1 MYNSELFSLSYMPL
15 LIRLKCCESVRLP
28 RYLGSTLHGVMGWI
42 LSTNNETYQYIF
54 ENRKYGGGKQDIVN
68 PYILE
73 PPRYQEIYNE
83 GDLLCFKFVLLGKAT
98 NYTKS
103 VIDSLVSIPY
113 FELGVKRKKFE
124 LVDIIQA
131 DRLEMILDA
140 HKIYS
145 EPTVSNLLPSWDHT
159 GISSCSIHLITPL
172 RIRRGG
178 KQLKKVDFSTTIRSI
193 TRRVTALTERYGGFV
208 DADSVPMV
216 CELSNSVQMTSSGLY
231 WSEISRYSNR
241 RKKKMD
247 LSGLL
252 GAMTFEGNMYHFAPW
267 LYAGRY
273 LHIGRN
279 VTFGCGQLDVVF
291 G

>member
-83 GDLLCFKFVLLGKAT
+83 GDVLCFKFVLLGKAT

-131 DRLEMILDA
+131 DGLKSIWQSGKF
-140 HKIYS
+140 HT
-145 EPTVSNLLPSWDHT
+145 EPIATNMLATWEER
-159 GISSCSIHLITPL
+159 GISRCSIHLITPL

-178 KQLKKVDFSTTIRSI
+178 EQLREIDFPTIIRSI
-193 TRRVTALTERYGGFV
+193 TRRVEALTKRYDGYV
-208 DADSVPMV
+208 DDDEVSYV
-216 CELSNSVQMTSSGLY
+216 CELSNSVKTTSSGLY
-231 WSEISRYSNR
+231 WSEMSRYSNR
-241 RKKKMD
+241 RKRKMD
-247 LSGLL
+247 FGGLL
-252 GAMTFEGNMYHFAPW
+252 GAMTFEGDMYHFAPW
-267 LYAGRY
+267 LYAASC
-273 LHIGRN
+273 LHVGRN